1 MQTSLRPS
9 VSPRKLH
16 GVILLLLLN
25 YPVLSQKFTISAPD
39 ANGKYGV
46 KNDKGTLVIP
56 QQYVSIVPLPED
68 NFLVYEENPGWPMI
82 LNQKNQVMVS
92 KRNYI
97 AKALDA
103 FNSYFICQYYKEGK
117 MAELVLFKAPD
128 SVVYTFPVNYLS
140 AEFVRD
146 SCYTYVRAQTINPG
160 ERLSVDLKGKA
171 IMESGTT
178 GFDYIKRLFK
188 PCNGYAI
195 VMKEQGAAGTLHGVY
210 DLTGKKMILPCRFYD
225 IEFDEQAGLIK
236 AFKPVYTAT
245 YDLYNLQGGLVKTWD
260 QLKK

>member
-1 MQTSLRPS
+1 MQNSYKSSAGIIETTC
-9 VSPRKLH
+9 VT
-16 GVILLLLLN
+16 LLLLLN
-25 YPVLSQKFTISAPD
+25 FPALSQKFTLSSPD

-46 KNDKGTLVIP
+46 KNDKGVLVIP

-92 KRNYI
+92 KTNYI

-103 FNSYFICQYYKEGK
+103 FNSYFICQYYKDGK

-128 SVVYTFPVNYLS
+128 IVIYTFPLSYIS

-146 SCYTYVRAQTINPG
+146 SCYTYIRAQTVNPG
-160 ERLSVDLKGKA
+160 EILSVDLYGKNITDA
-171 IMESGTT
+171 GNG
-178 GFDYIKRLFK
+178 GFDYIKGLFK

-195 VMKEQGAAGTLHGVY
+195 VMKEKGAAGNLYGVY
-210 DLTGKKMILPCRFYD
+210 DIINKKMIMPCSFYD
-225 IEFDEQAGLIK
+225 IAYDEKERLIK
-236 AFKPVYTAT
+236 AFKPVYTST
-245 YDLYNLQGGLVKTWD
+245 YDLYNLQGVLVKTWD
-260 QLKK
+260 QLK